1 MAAVGW
7 DLGGR
12 MMNGRRDY
20 DITEIHIM
28 ESDVAEFDITE

>member
-12 MMNGRRDY
+12 MMNTFCANKMGREEVVVLA
-20 DITEIHIM
+20 TFT
-28 ESDVAEFDITE
+28 AG

>member
-12 MMNGRRDY
+12 MMNTFCANKMGR
-20 DITEIHIM
+20 E
-28 ESDVAEFDITE
+28 EDVVVLATFTAG